1 MKGGPLLVVI
11 LLFTLCG
18 CTHEFATGGNS
29 LRKALRYPQSSS
41 SSIYS
46 DPTPPT
52 PPPTAQQQTP
62 VSIYRILKE
71 LETHLDKYIT
81 RGTKASITGA
91 LKCLEDIKKEEADL
105 QLLSFGKK
113 TEYYA
118 QGVRACKRAGLDD
131 DVLSGKKSQS
141 LPVNYRE
148 DHTDKKDDFGKMRN
162 KYVQPGIRQAPKAPN
177 TNVGADGSGDDGS
190 GGDDVATRPEPSLL
204 LQSSFTD
211 SIPLGGIK
219 PILQSLHRRL
229 LIPLSTPPQL
239 MRELGMSPCKG
250 VLFYGPSG
258 CGKTRLATYLASTLS
273 PGREITVVNGPEIM
287 KKFVG
292 ESEELVRQIFT
303 DPPPP
308 EDGFPDD
315 TRHVIVFDEFDAIAR
330 VRGGQDGKQG
340 DAGVARDSVV
350 NQLLSMIDGVDTRNT
365 FVLACTNRREL
376 IDRALLRPGR
386 FEIQIEI
393 KLPEEDARREIFE
406 IHTKSMKHF
415 GRIESSDFSGLLA
428 KLAKDSDGMSGAE
441 IEGICRSAASRALER
456 VVLEHGDNEAML
468 LKLVKVK
475 ESDFLEGV
483 VEMKESTDASKM

>member
-1 MKGGPLLVVI
+1 MGKVENTLIYLIILSLL
-11 LLFTLCG
+11 G
-18 CTHEFATGGNS
+18 YTHEFVGGFGHQKTASRNGLS
-29 LRKALRYPQSSS
+29 LH
-41 SSIYS
+41 S
-46 DPTPPT
+46 DPTPQT
-52 PPPTAQQQTP
+52 PQTPPTAQQQPP

-81 RGTKASITGA
+81 RGAKASINGA
-91 LKCLEDIKKEEADL
+91 LKCLEDIKREEADL

-113 TEYYA
+113 TDYHA
-118 QGVRACKRAGLDD
+118 QAVRACKRAGLDG
-131 DVLSGKKSQS
+131 DVLSGKRSQS
-141 LPVNYRE
+141 LPSNYRE
-148 DHTDKKDDFGKMRN
+148 DLTDKKDDFGKMRT
-162 KYVQPGIRQAPKAPN
+162 KYTQPSIRQAPKKAGN
-177 TNVGADGSGDDGS
+177 GDGGGNDD
-190 GGDDVATRPEPSLL
+190 GDDVATTREPSML

-229 LIPLSTPPQL
+229 LIPLSTPPRL

-308 EDGFPDD
+308 EEGFPDD

-386 FEIQIEI
+386 FEIQVEI
-393 KLPEEDARREIFE
+393 KLPEEGARREIFE
-406 IHTKSMKHF
+406 IHTKSMSHH
-415 GRIESSDFSGLLA
+415 GRIESSDFEGLMA
-428 KLAKDSDGMSGAE
+428 NLAKDTEGMSGAE

-456 VVLEHGDNEAML
+456 VVLEYGDDENAL
-468 LKLVKVK
+468 LELCKAK
-475 ESDFLEGV
+475 ESDFFEAV
-483 VEMKESTDASKM
+483 EEMKESMKND